1 MTDRQQH
8 LVLSDGRKLAYAEHG
23 APQGRAVLYFHGTPS
38 SSLEWRLWN
47 ADQLCRRLGLLVV
60 TVDRPGI
67 GSSDHQPKRRMSDW
81 PADVATL
88 ADHLGLDRFAVLGYS
103 GGCPYAAAC
112 AALLPDR
119 VSQVVLVG
127 VVGPFDQ
134 PGLTDAMTRRN
145 LQLMETCRDRPAL
158 GRLLLRLMVLLA
170 RAAPRRTVQQ
180 AIAALPPPDQQVLA
194 QEHLQEMFLD
204 LLRDTQRAG
213 PAGAQHDLAL
223 MASPWDFDP
232 ASLRAPALLWHGD
245 ADRNAT
251 TAMARHLDAVVPSST
266 LRLEEGDGHLSIV
279 TRHAHTILAAIA
291 DHHSA
296 PDHASGGAR

>member
-245 ADRNAT
+245 ADRKAT
-251 TAMARHLDAVVPSST
+251 TAMA
-266 LRLEEGDGHLSIV
+266 
-279 TRHAHTILAAIA
+279 
-291 DHHSA
+291 
-296 PDHASGGAR
+296 